1 MRIKRGIS
9 LLLMLSLVLTSLVGL
24 TGEQVQAEPKPAP
37 MGEVVYAHFGY
48 HDTWTTQWIGKG
60 DLATEE
66 GKTLSSNLSIS
77 WDKGAP
83 KSSQTSEI
91 TLSAAAFNVSN
102 AEEFKN
108 QYKVVPLQPAALM
121 SFGYSAEQADKII
134 ADTLA
139 RNASIPAGEPSMGTS
154 LDPFIEKYVDKGVT
168 NYSINNN
175 GINSSGDNIKIPM
188 SYALSGPNTDFWG
201 EDLTEMVGNAYSG
214 LPARVATYKAEGRTY
229 AEFRTWV
236 LQYYVMP
243 ESSLQ
248 HLWNNGYL
256 ASGTVGWRW
265 YIPFA
270 VIRVGQPG
278 DLNVPDLSI
287 TVDNGGDITCEAT
300 VENSFTDNL
309 KRVQFVW
316 ELETPAGTVI
326 YKLTE

>member
-37 MGEVVYAHFGY
+37 MGEVVYAYFGY
-48 HDTWTTQWIGKG
+48 HDTWTTAWQGTG
-60 DLATEE
+60 DPSSGGGRDLAA
-66 GKTLSSNLSIS
+66 NLTIS

-139 RNASIPAGEPSMGTS
+139 RNASIPEGSPSMGTS

-201 EDLTEMVGNAYSG
+201 EDLTAMVGDVNSG
-214 LPARVATYKAEGRTY
+214 LPARVAQYKAEGRTY

-278 DLNVPDLSI
+278 DLNVPEMEVNI
-287 TVDNGGDITCEAT
+287 TPTGDIECIVD
-300 VENSFTDNL
+300 VENSFTETL
-309 KRVQFVW
+309 KNVQFVW
-316 ELETPAGTVI
+316 ELEQP
-326 YKLTE
+326 